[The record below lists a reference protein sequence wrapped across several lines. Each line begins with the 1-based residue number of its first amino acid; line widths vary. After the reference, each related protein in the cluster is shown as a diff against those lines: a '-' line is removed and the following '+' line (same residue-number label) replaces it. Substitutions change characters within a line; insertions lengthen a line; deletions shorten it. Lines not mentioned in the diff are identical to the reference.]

1 MTLVS
6 PGYIFTSCKS
16 YFLCVSCHTFTIF
29 VVSVGLCSCSTCC
42 WTDFRFCQQ
51 DLRQH
56 GTWGSHG
63 GTGWPASPDLQNLE
77 KKKATSTER
86 SGEKRHYHHV
96 LSCCNYTPLCMPIN
110 SEYIH
115 IVCHTS
121 THTTSCVCM
130 YVCLFQPCICTTYT
144 LASVLC
150 TLSRDDAS
158 LSPNPS
164 RAFVGKPVS
173 KSKG

>member
-1 MTLVS
+1 MTLCRPKVQKFFV
-6 PGYIFTSCKS
+6 PFP
-16 YFLCVSCHTFTIF
+16 FTIF
-29 VVSVGLCSCSTCC
+29 VVFVCLRSCSTCC
-42 WTDFRFCQQ
+42 RTDFRFCQQ

-63 GTGWPASPDLQNLE
+63 RTGRPASPDLQNLE
-77 KKKATSTER
+77 KKATSTER

-110 SEYIH
+110 PEYIH

-121 THTTSCVCM
+121 THTTSCV
-130 YVCLFQPCICTTYT
+130 YVC
-144 LASVLC
+144 VLGPALHLYDIHPSFRSLH
-150 TLSRDDAS
+150 TVSRDDAS

-164 RAFVGKPVS
+164 RAFVGKRVS